1 MSDIWAFLLQTGAAS
16 LAAAMLLLV
25 KRLFLDKLSP
35 RWQYGIWALLGLR
48 LLLPAGLGGRYVL
61 LDWQLVLEWVKTG
74 VESGLSSALA
84 GPYTL
89 TRVLAPVPIFPRGL
103 PAPGSF
109 TDLLFYVYAA
119 GAAACLGWY
128 LLSYLRLRLALN
140 AGRPAGAARLDQIR
154 RVCARYGLRPPR
166 RVVEAQGLGSA
177 FVCSPLRP
185 VLALPAGVEVDD
197 KVILHE
203 LLHLR
208 YGDVWAGVLVCVL
221 RCLHWCNPL
230 IWYCCDRAQ
239 NDCEALCDQRVLER
253 LEGEARRDYGRI
265 LLSMADGRYARAPGT
280 SSMANGGRN
289 IKRRIGSIARF
300 KRYPRGMALV
310 SVCVAVVL
318 CLGCVTGSS
327 PARSADFE
335 GDSLNLG
342 LARARLARASTVAG
356 ALDTYAKALLYNNG
370 FYLAMVTPQESL
382 DGLLRRMGSGAPYLD
397 GGLTGELPSDCMPG
411 YSIHNLRPDGDGYLA
426 VVAFPRKAG
435 TDGLL
440 VWEDVRIAR
449 GDGWEVT
456 ALTHQSVRLENSAY
470 DSFSVGEYL
479 PALRL
484 YQASGERW
492 AAEIAIR
499 TTFTVAGNEIASTDW
514 IGSMAGA
521 VTYEAQPLPAA
532 NFDRIWE
539 NSSYTARYLGD
550 PAQVNYAAL
559 SYLPLESGDPM
570 PAYDGRIVCSDSSGS
585 STDGSGSCSMSVYD
599 GWDGAVSG
607 WGGTGYS
614 GDYPWR
620 KPVSQQVEYAMAL
633 YLNGGLDETLRLLP
647 VEGGAP

>member
-61 LDWQLVLEWVKTG
+61 LDWQLVLEWAKTG

-208 YGDVWAGVLVCVL
+208 YGDVWAGVLVCAL

-318 CLGCVTGSS
+318 CLGCVTGTARPDSAAM
-327 PARSADFE
+327 PAE
-335 GDSLNLG
+335 GAPVSWIMAQ
-342 LARARLARASTVAG
+342 ARVRRATTPAG
-356 ALDTYAKALLYNNG
+356 AIDTYAKALLTGSYG
-370 FYLAMVTPQESL
+370 YLAMATPLFRHAGLATLVEASRHGKASQLSAPFEAYGPWEMSAGAYQADWRVFNLAPQADGSYFGRLIFVERGSERTALSQMIRVSRADGGWAVEPDAPLEPMETAGYGMLYPQEDYPSVTYTARV
-382 DGLLRRMGSGAPYLD
+382 DGLHITFDFQLMLGVDNQVISDSIFSSTNYLD
-397 GGLTGELPSDCMPG
+397 TSSKPGTPFTQLEYSVGGQIVETSTGHTVYASVDWYPMTARQL
-411 YSIHNLRPDGDGYLA
+411 
-426 VVAFPRKAG
+426 
-435 TDGLL
+435 
-440 VWEDVRIAR
+440 AR
-449 GDGWEVT
+449 GDLPG
-456 ALTHQSVRLENSAY
+456 ALRGTGFRGTVS
-470 DSFSVGEYL
+470 L
-479 PALRL
+479 PAFAGRN
-484 YQASGERW
+484 SGGGVDARG
-492 AAEIAIR
+492 
-499 TTFTVAGNEIASTDW
+499 VGMD
-514 IGSMAGA
+514 A
-521 VTYEAQPLPAA
+521 VPP
-532 NFDRIWE
+532 
-539 NSSYTARYLGD
+539 
-550 PAQVNYAAL
+550 
-559 SYLPLESGDPM
+559 
-570 PAYDGRIVCSDSSGS
+570 
-585 STDGSGSCSMSVYD
+585 
-599 GWDGAVSG
+599 
-607 WGGTGYS
+607 
-614 GDYPWR
+614 
-620 KPVSQQVEYAMAL
+620 AMAL
-633 YLNGGLDETLRLLP
+633 SFTYLGEPYTCIARL
-647 VEGGAP
+647 EGGAP